1 LGEVDY
7 DRVIFRE
14 MDTNDTWARDH
25 GGISVFD
32 EGTPMLYDFVFNG
45 WGMKFAA
52 NHDNLITRNLCHM
65 KTFSGEVVPAN
76 MQPFVLEGGSIE
88 SDGKGTLMTTVECL
102 ASVNRNEYLQQE
114 ELERYLKDVFG
125 LDRILWITSGYL
137 AGDDTDSHVDT
148 LARFCSEDTIAY
160 VRCEDE
166 EDEHYEELKA
176 MEEEIKEFTR
186 ANGEPYRLIPL
197 PMADKV
203 EWEGERLPATYA
215 NFLIMNGAALASLYS
230 PLCQRYSFVVLIL
243 LSYLIGCS
251 YYSIKLSP
259 GLYHNTAVVL
269 EKDGTIAGK
278 YRKMHIPD
286 DPAYYEKFYF
296 TPGDLG
302 FEPIDTSVGR
312 LGVLVCWDQ
321 WYPEAARLMAM
332 RGAEMLIY
340 PTAIGWESSDTQEE
354 KDRQLG
360 AWVTIQRGHAVAN
373 GLPVIS
379 VNRTGHEPDPSG
391 QTGGIRFWG
400 NSLAAGPQGE
410 LLTVFPN
417 DEEEVRVIEIDKTRS
432 ENVRRWWPFF
442 RDRRID
448 AFGGLTERF
457 LV

>member
-1 LGEVDY
+1 MKVGLIQQKNTA
-7 DRVIFRE
+7 DR
-14 MDTNDTWARDH
+14 
-25 GGISVFD
+25 
-32 EGTPMLYDFVFNG
+32 
-45 WGMKFAA
+45 AA
-52 NHDNLITRNLCHM
+52 NVEKLKANIR
-65 KTFSGEVVPAN
+65 KAAGEGAELVV
-76 MQPFVLEGGSIE
+76 
-88 SDGKGTLMTTVECL
+88 
-102 ASVNRNEYLQQE
+102 LQ
-114 ELERYLKDVFG
+114 ELHNG
-125 LDRILWITSGYL
+125 LY
-137 AGDDTDSHVDT
+137 
-148 LARFCSEDTIAY
+148 FCQTEDTSMFDLA
-160 VRCEDE
+160 E
-166 EDEHYEELKA
+166 
-176 MEEEIKEFTR
+176 T
-186 ANGEPYRLIPL
+186 IPG
-197 PMADKV
+197 PST
-203 EWEGERLPATYA
+203 ETFG
-215 NFLIMNGAALASLYS
+215 ALAKELG
-230 PLCQRYSFVVLIL
+230 VVLV
-243 LSYLIGCS
+243 LSLFE
-251 YYSIKLSP
+251 KRAP

-340 PTAIGWESSDTQEE
+340 PTAIGWESSDTREE

-379 VNRTGHEPDPSG
+379 VNRTGYEPDPSG
-391 QTGGIRFWG
+391 QTGGIQFWG
-400 NSLAAGPQGE
+400 NSFVAGPQGE

-417 DEEEVRVIEIDKTRS
+417 DEEEVRVIEIDKTRG